1 MPRHWESIEGA
12 QYLKGIDNATYYI
25 MTDDPRAP
33 YADYSGCGNTVRAAN
48 RAVRHLIRESL
59 RYWVTEMHVDGFRF
73 DLAAV
78 AARGPDGSVGVD
90 DPPLFGDLTI
100 PELAGVRLIAEPW
113 DAGGLYQLG
122 SNFPGL
128 RMRQWNGRFRD
139 DVRRFVRGDAGMV
152 GTLMARLYG
161 RRVGRT
167 PRRAWCPRPSG
178 APAGREPGMARVA
191 DRRPGRPAIHA
202 FDVGWPRTVPA
213 L

>member
-1 MPRHWESIEGA
+1 
-12 QYLKGIDNATYYI
+12 

-100 PELAGVRLIAEPW
+100 PELAGVRLIAQPW
-113 DAGGLYQLG
+113 DPVDSISWAASSPGCACG
-122 SNFPGL
+122 S
-128 RMRQWNGRFRD
+128 
-139 DVRRFVRGDAGMV
+139 
-152 GTLMARLYG
+152 GTVASG
-161 RRVGRT
+161 T
-167 PRRAWCPRPSG
+167 TCAASSAAIRAWSG
-178 APAGREPGMARVA
+178 
-191 DRRPGRPAIHA
+191 
-202 FDVGWPRTVPA
+202 